1 MAKIHQ
7 IFALFFFFEKLKT
20 SKSNSE
26 INWPLAKKIQESFA
40 KIIKLESLQVHCA
53 DVSMEGAKVYKFP
66 VGTSVIFALEVKS
79 VVHVG
84 R

>member
-1 MAKIHQ
+1 MIE
-7 IFALFFFFEKLKT
+7 LLR
-20 SKSNSE
+20 
-26 INWPLAKKIQESFA
+26 LY
-40 KIIKLESLQVHCA
+40 CA

>member
-1 MAKIHQ
+1 MI
-7 IFALFFFFEKLKT
+7 E
-20 SKSNSE
+20 E
-26 INWPLAKKIQESFA
+26 
-40 KIIKLESLQVHCA
+40 LQLHCA